1 MSNSKAILPSLL
13 LIFLSACSESTI
25 EFENLVERGD
35 VYYKQFSTEPF
46 SGRVTGL
53 RAGKLVNGRFEG
65 EVFEFR
71 SDGQLR
77 NETSYSRGL
86 RHGIQRLFTDE
97 GKLARVNE
105 FKNGELVAF
114 KYFYDDA
121 ESTVKSSTRIE
132 DGIHYTSYFHQNGAL
147 AFEIPVKGYF
157 TARDP
162 IMSSSVIEFDSDG
175 QQVVEYPLS
184 NNKIHGPVR
193 WTAGDFAGCEYE
205 FTNGIVYLSGYE
217 NRRGKFIPED
227 EVEQR
232 ITEMEEFYSEPCFEA
247 VRRIPCPLCYLNNHS
262 DKSG

>member
-1 MSNSKAILPSLL
+1 MSNSKAILLSLF

-35 VYYKQFSTEPF
+35 VYYEKFSTEPF

-53 RAGKLVNGRFEG
+53 RVGKLVNGRFEG

-71 SDGQLR
+71 SNGQLR

-86 RHGIQRLFTDE
+86 RHGIQRFFTDE

-105 FKNGELVAF
+105 LKNGELLGF

-132 DGIHYTSYFHQNGAL
+132 DGIHYQSYFHLNGTL
-147 AFEIPVKGYF
+147 AFEIPVKGYLPS
-157 TARDP
+157 RDP

-175 QQVVEYPLS
+175 QEVVEYPLS
-184 NNKIHGPVR
+184 NNKIHGLVR

-205 FTNGIVYLSGYE
+205 FAYGIVYLPGDE
-217 NRRGKFIPED
+217 NRLGRFITDD
-227 EVEQR
+227 EAEQR
-232 ITEMEEFYSEPCFEA
+232 LNQMEELYSEPCFEA

-262 DKSG
+262 DQSG